1 MMYICDT
8 LEKYFQPYVAAYE
21 KAAYEKG
28 FAEGQKQAA
37 WRIARRMI
45 DLGIADQEILEVV
58 SVTAEELDE
67 LRNEKIE
74 YEKNRKDR

>member
-21 KAAYEKG
+21 KAAFE
-28 FAEGQKQAA
+28 EGQKQEAL
-37 WRIARRMI
+37 RIASRMI

>member
-21 KAAYEKG
+21 KAAFE
-28 FAEGQKQAA
+28 EGQKQEAL
-37 WRIARRMI
+37 RIASRMI

-74 YEKNRKDR
+74 YENNRKDR